1 MFTGLIECLGTVQS
15 IERSGTSIVLGIR
28 PDDKL
33 FRLQN
38 GASVAVDG
46 ACLTVERDSGTELY
60 FSAVME
66 TLRRTTLSRVNIGR
80 RVNLERALLVG
91 GRLDGHMVQGH
102 IDDFGTIISDQ
113 DVGGSVLRKI
123 RVPSELKPFIAEK
136 GSVAVDGI
144 SLTITSVQDNEFV
157 ISFIPA
163 TIKKTTMS
171 LKRIGDSV
179 NIECD
184 VLARYLYRMIT
195 AEKSVADDKMPEVSF
210 LTKMER
216 LGF

>member
-1 MFTGLIECLGTVQS
+1 
-15 IERSGTSIVLGIR
+15 
-28 PDDKL
+28 
-33 FRLQN
+33 
-38 GASVAVDG
+38 
-46 ACLTVERDSGTELY
+46 
-60 FSAVME
+60 
-66 TLRRTTLSRVNIGR
+66 
-80 RVNLERALLVG
+80 
-91 GRLDGHMVQGH
+91 
-102 IDDFGTIISDQ
+102 
-113 DVGGSVLRKI
+113 
-123 RVPSELKPFIAEK
+123 
-136 GSVAVDGI
+136 
-144 SLTITSVQDNEFV
+144 LTITSVQDNEFV